1 MTALRA
7 SMRLQFHNGFTF
19 DDAVRLAPYLSALG
33 ISHVYASPIMT
44 ARRGSLHGYD
54 VIDPTRVNPE
64 LGGEDALIRL
74 VEALRAKDMG
84 FIVDMVP
91 NHMAAVTDNPWWA
104 DVLGRGRH
112 SRYAHFFDID
122 WEPEDPSLRG
132 KVLLPILGRPYGEAL
147 AGCEIRLARNARG
160 AGFCIGYFDHV
171 LPIASQDC
179 RELERTETFDPATSG
194 GREQLHCL
202 LERQHYR
209 LAWWRTAN
217 DEINW
222 RRFFEIN
229 DLVALRMEDEDA
241 FEAVH
246 GTLFRLYAE
255 GLVDGIRV
263 DHIDGLSYP
272 QKYCQKLRTRLH
284 DLQPTRP
291 HHASAGPA
299 YFVVEKILGP
309 NEHLATSWQTDGT
322 TGYDFMGQVSAL
334 LHDPAGEKPLA
345 DLWHRIGGRH
355 RTFAAEERQSRRE
368 VLDRSF
374 FAQFESMA
382 RAFHALARENLATRD
397 WSKAAISRVLRQILI
412 HFPVYRVYASVGSCS
427 QSDRDFLG
435 RAIARARIDCS
446 SSDLPLLDR
455 LGEWLSGE
463 NIPSQSGGTGAIAI
477 ARFQQLSAPL
487 SAKAVEDTAFY
498 RYGRLLSRND
508 VGFDPRRFADTTSD
522 FHRNNLERRR
532 QYPLAMLATAT
543 HDHKRGE
550 DVRARLAVLSEVADE
565 WAHTLDRLLGLGAS
579 LQTVVH
585 GAPAPAATDLAMLFQ
600 MIVGAWPPDFA
611 VDDAPALSSFA
622 ARIAQWQQKALRE
635 AKQRSDWAS
644 PHEPYEA
651 AAREFVARLFAP
663 QCGLLSEIHAFARRI
678 ARAGTLNGLSQTLLK
693 LTAPGVPDCY
703 QGTEYWDLSLVDPD
717 NRRGVDFHARR
728 ASLDAQAPADL
739 AGQWENGHVKQSL
752 IGRVLEVRR
761 KAPRLF
767 SDGEYQ
773 PIAAE
778 GPLADHVVAF
788 ARVLGDSCAITIV
801 CRLADALLDPLGGL
815 SIPAPAW
822 NDTRLLMPENLNM
835 VRFSD
840 VLRGHAI
847 LGKGHGWH
855 LGQIL
860 SSLPL
865 AFLVSEAGAFP

>member
-74 VEALRAKDMG
+74 IEALRAKDMG

-565 WAHTLDRLLGLGAS
+565 WAHTLDRLLELSAP

-600 MIVGAWPPDFA
+600 MIVGAWPPDLA

-635 AKQRSDWAS
+635 AKQGSDWAS

-651 AAREFVARLFAP
+651 AARVFVARLFAP

>member
-1 MTALRA
+1 MTALRV
-7 SMRLQFHNGFTF
+7 SMRLQFHKGFTF
-19 DDAVRLAPYLSALG
+19 GDAVSLVPYLSALG

-84 FIVDMVP
+84 LIVDIVP
-91 NHMAAVTDNPWWA
+91 NHMAAVADNPWWA

-112 SRYAHFFDID
+112 SHYAHFFDID

-132 KVLLPILGRPYGEAL
+132 KVLLPILGRRYGEAL
-147 AGCEIRLARNARG
+147 AACEIKLAPNACG
-160 AGFCIGYFDHV
+160 AGFCIRYFDHV
-171 LPIASQDC
+171 FPIASQGC

-194 GREQLHCL
+194 GRERLHCL

-222 RRFFEIN
+222 RRFFDIN

-255 GLVDGIRV
+255 GLVDGVRV

-272 QKYCQKLRTRLH
+272 QKYCRKLRTRLH

-291 HHASAGPA
+291 HHAPAGPA

-309 NEHLATSWQTDGT
+309 NERLATSWQTDGT
-322 TGYDFMGQVSAL
+322 TGYDFMDQVSAL

-368 VLDRSF
+368 VLDRGF
-374 FAQFESMA
+374 FAQFESTA
-382 RAFHALARENLATRD
+382 RAFHALARGNLATRD
-397 WSKAAISRVLRQILI
+397 WSRAAVSHVLRQILI
-412 HFPVYRVYASVGSCS
+412 HFPVYRVYASVGSS
-427 QSDRDFLG
+427 SPSDRDFLG
-435 RAIARARIDCS
+435 KAIAQARVDCS
-446 SSDLPLLDR
+446 SSDLPLLDC

-508 VGFDPRRFADTTSD
+508 VGFDPRRFTDTMND
-522 FHRNNLERRR
+522 FHRNNLDRRR

-565 WAHTLDRLLGLGAS
+565 WAHTLDRLLGLSAP
-579 LQTVVH
+579 LQTIVD
-585 GAPAPAATDLAMLFQ
+585 GAPSPAPTDLAMLFQ
-600 MIVGAWPPDFA
+600 MIVGAWPPDLA

-622 ARIAQWQQKALRE
+622 ARIAQWQHKALRE

-651 AAREFVARLFAP
+651 AAREFVARLFASR
-663 QCGLLSEIHAFARRI
+663 CALLNEIHAFVRRI
-678 ARAGTLNGLSQTLLK
+678 AGAGALNGLSQTLLK

-717 NRRGVDFHARR
+717 NRRDVDFGARC
-728 ASLDAQAPADL
+728 ASLDAHAPAAL
-739 AGQWENGHVKQSL
+739 AEQSANGRIKQSL
-752 IGRVLEVRR
+752 MAQVLEVRR
-761 KAPRLF
+761 RAPRLF
-767 SDGEYQ
+767 SEGDYL
-773 PIAAE
+773 PIAAQ
-778 GPLADHVVAF
+778 GALADHIVAF
-788 ARVLGDSCAITIV
+788 ARILGDSSAITIV
-801 CRLADALLDPLGGL
+801 CRLAAALLDPIGGL
-815 SIPAPAW
+815 SIPASAW
-822 NDTRLLMPENLNM
+822 NDTRLLVPENLRM
-835 VRFSD
+835 VSFSD
-840 VLRGHAI
+840 VLRGHTS
-847 LGKGHGWH
+847 LRHDHGWH

-865 AFLVSEAGAFP
+865 AFLVSEARS